1 MFRLTDSSRPT
12 GLRRSRRLA
21 IVTALAAA
29 AVVLSACGGPSP
41 EPTQTSNGAPDPDAT
56 LTVGLVLEP
65 TNLDIRRT
73 SGAALEQILVDNI
86 YEGLVS
92 RAQDNT
98 IEPRLAADYEVSDD
112 GLTYTFTL
120 NDGITFH
127 SGTALTSA
135 DVVASYEAVRT
146 DESLQGHAEFAN
158 VASIAAP
165 DATSVVITLTE
176 PNQNFLFA
184 LTGPAGLVFQ
194 NGDTT
199 DLQTAENGTGPFTL
213 QGWSKGSSIT
223 FARFDEYWG
232 EAAGVAEVVFEYI
245 PDFTAGVNAAL
256 DGSLDVLT
264 AVDPNLAPQLEDSGE
279 FALTKGRTTDK
290 ATLAFN
296 NAKAPLDDVRVREA
310 LRIGID
316 HEGLIEAVGAGQ
328 TMYGPIP
335 ELDPGYEDLSDVAP
349 YDPERAKE
357 LLAEAGQEDL
367 ELTLTI
373 PSFYGTTVPQVLV
386 SDFSKIGVTLE
397 VDSVEFP
404 TWLEDVYTNKD
415 YELSFVLH
423 VEPRDFGNFADP
435 GYYFGYDNPDVQS
448 LYAEALV
455 ETDADASAELLAE
468 AARLVS
474 EDHAADWLYNGETIT
489 AVRPIVSGF
498 PQDSINSRI
507 DLAAVTVAAD

>member
-1 MFRLTDSSRPT
+1 MFRRT
-12 GLRRSRRLA
+12 RRLA
-21 IVTALAAA
+21 VISAIAAS
-29 AVVLSACGGPSP
+29 AVILSACTGSSP
-41 EPTQTSNGAPDPDAT
+41 EPTETSAGEPDPAAT

-73 SGAALEQILVDNI
+73 SGAALEQILVDNV
-86 YEGLVS
+86 YEGLVT

-98 IEPRLAADYEVSDD
+98 IEPRLASDYEVSDD

-120 NDGITFH
+120 NEGITFH
-127 SGTALTSA
+127 NGTALTSA

-146 DESLQGHAEFAN
+146 DESLQGNAEFAG
-158 VASIAAP
+158 VASVTASDAA
-165 DATSVVITLTE
+165 SVVITLTE
-176 PNQNFLFA
+176 PNQNFLFS

-194 NGDTT
+194 AGDTT

-213 QGWSKGSSIT
+213 QNWSKGSTII
-223 FARFDEYWG
+223 FDRYEEYWA
-232 EAAGVAEVVFEYI
+232 EPAGVAEVVFEYI

-279 FALTKGRTTDK
+279 FALTTGRTTDK

-296 NAKAPLDDVRVREA
+296 NAKAPLDDARVREA
-310 LRIGID
+310 LRLGID
-316 HEGLIEAVGAGQ
+316 HEGLIEAVGAGEPL
-328 TMYGPIP
+328 YGPIP

-357 LLAEAGQEDL
+357 LLAEAGQDDL

-386 SDFSKIGVTLE
+386 SDFAKIGVSLK
-397 VDSVEFP
+397 VDPVEFP

-415 YELSFVLH
+415 YELSYVLH

-435 GYYFGYDNPDVQS
+435 GYYFGYDNPEVQR
-448 LYAEALV
+448 LYAEALA
-455 ETDADASAELLAE
+455 EIDPDASAELLAE
-468 AARLVS
+468 AARIVS
-474 EDHAADWLYNGETIT
+474 EDHAADWLYTGQTIT
-489 AVRPIVSGF
+489 AVRPTVSGF

-507 DLAAVTVAAD
+507 DLAGVTVTTG

>member
-1 MFRLTDSSRPT
+1 MFRRN
-12 GLRRSRRLA
+12 RRLA
-21 IVTALAAA
+21 VLSALAAT
-29 AVVLSACGGPSP
+29 AVVLSACAGSP
-41 EPTQTSNGAPDPDAT
+41 EPVKTSVGEPDLNAT

-65 TNLDIRRT
+65 TNLDIRHT
-73 SGAALEQILVDNI
+73 SGAAIEQILIDNI
-86 YEGLVS
+86 YEGLVTRS
-92 RAQDNT
+92 QENE
-98 IEPRLAADYEVSDD
+98 IEPRLASEYELSDD

-120 NDGITFH
+120 NPEVTFH

-146 DESLQGHAEFAN
+146 DATLQGNAEFAN
-158 VASIAAP
+158 VASITAP
-165 DATSVVITLTE
+165 DATTVVITLTA
-176 PNQNFLFA
+176 PNQNFLFT

-194 NGDTT
+194 SGDTT

-213 QGWSKGSSIT
+213 ENWSKGSTIT
-223 FARFDEYWG
+223 FARYDAYWG
-232 EAAGVAEVVFEYI
+232 EPAKVAEVVFEYI

-279 FALTKGRTTDK
+279 FTLTTGRTTDK

-296 NAKAPLDDVRVREA
+296 NAKAPLDDARVREA
-310 LRIGID
+310 LRLAID
-316 HEGLIEAVGAGQ
+316 HEGLVEAVGAGQ
-328 TMYGPIP
+328 TLYGPIP

-349 YDPERAKE
+349 YDPDRAKE
-357 LLAEAGQEDL
+357 LLADAGQEDL
-367 ELTLTI
+367 DLTLTI

-386 SDFSKIGVTLE
+386 SDFADVGVTLE
-397 VDSVEFP
+397 VDAVEFP

-435 GYYFGYDNPDVQS
+435 DYYFGYDNPEVQS
-448 LYAEALV
+448 LYAEALA
-455 ETDADASAELLAE
+455 ETDADASAALLAE

-474 EDHAADWLYNGETIT
+474 EDHAADWLYNGATIT
-489 AVRPIVSGF
+489 AVAPSITGF
-498 PQDSINSRI
+498 PEDSINSRI
-507 DLAAVTVAAD
+507 NLASVAKAAE

>member
-1 MFRLTDSSRPT
+1 MFRRT
-12 GLRRSRRLA
+12 RRLA
-21 IVTALAAA
+21 VISVLAAS
-29 AVVLSACGGPSP
+29 AVILSACTGSSP
-41 EPTQTSNGAPDPDAT
+41 EPVKTSSGTPDPDAT

-73 SGAALEQILVDNI
+73 SGAALEQILIDNV
-86 YEGLVS
+86 YEGLVT

-98 IEPRLAADYEVSDD
+98 IEPRLADDYEVSDD

-120 NDGITFH
+120 NEGVTFH
-127 SGTALTSA
+127 NGSALTSA
-135 DVVASYEAVRT
+135 DVVSSYEAVRT
-146 DESLQGHAEFAN
+146 DESMQGFAEFSG
-158 VASIAAP
+158 VESITAP
-165 DATSVVITLTE
+165 DASTVVITLTE

-194 NGDTT
+194 SDDTT
-199 DLQTAENGTGPFTL
+199 ELQTAENGTGPFTL
-213 QGWSKGSSIT
+213 QNWSKGSTIT
-223 FARFDEYWG
+223 FDRYDDYWG
-232 EAAGVAEVVFEYI
+232 EPAGIAEVVFEYI

-264 AVDPNLAPQLEDSGE
+264 AVDPNLAPQLEDSGD
-279 FALTKGRTTDK
+279 FLLTAGRTTDK

-310 LRIGID
+310 LRLGID
-316 HEGLIEAVGAGQ
+316 HEALIEAVGAGQ
-328 TMYGPIP
+328 TQYGPIP

-349 YDPERAKE
+349 YDPERAKQ
-357 LLAEAGQEDL
+357 LLADAGHEKLD
-367 ELTLTI
+367 LTLTI
-373 PSFYGTTVPQVLV
+373 PAFYGTTVPQVLV
-386 SDFSKIGVTLE
+386 SDLAKIGVTLA

-435 GYYFGYDNPDVQS
+435 EYYFGYDNPEVQR
-448 LYAEALV
+448 LYAEALA
-455 ETDADASAELLAE
+455 EIDPDASAELLAE

-474 EDHAADWLYNGETIT
+474 EDHAADWLYTGETIT

-507 DLAAVTVAAD
+507 DLAGVTVTAD